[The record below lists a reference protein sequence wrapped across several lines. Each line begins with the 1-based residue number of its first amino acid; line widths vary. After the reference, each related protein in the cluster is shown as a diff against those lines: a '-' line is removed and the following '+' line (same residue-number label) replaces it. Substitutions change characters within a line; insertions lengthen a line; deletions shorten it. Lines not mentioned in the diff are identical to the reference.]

1 MQDITKQELRQKIK
15 IELSQ
20 NKQNFEK
27 WSKLICKN
35 IINSDFY
42 KKAKIV
48 YAYMA
53 LPDEVDL
60 SVLIDDALC
69 KNKTVFVPKV
79 VPNSN
84 KMIFFDY
91 SKCQFENGSFG
102 ILEPKTNN
110 TNEDLAKDFME
121 ERITGNQ
128 TVIFLVPGRVFGED
142 GERIGR
148 GKGFYDIYLSDFLKT
163 QKKSVLVAGVCFP
176 IQIGKQVPTTEHD
189 IKMDQIFTCPK

>member
-1 MQDITKQELRQKIK
+1 MQNITKQELRQKIK

-27 WSKLICKN
+27 WSKLICQN
-35 IINSDFY
+35 IINSEFY
-42 KKAKIV
+42 QKAQIV

-69 KNKTVFVPKV
+69 KNKTVYVPKV

-102 ILEPKTNN
+102 ILEPKTKNI
-110 TNEDLAKDFME
+110 DE
-121 ERITGNQ
+121 EKIAGDQ
-128 TVIFLVPGRVFGED
+128 TAIFLVPGRVFGED

-148 GKGFYDIYLSDFLKT
+148 GKGFYDIYLSNFLKT

>member
-1 MQDITKQELRQKIK
+1 MQNITKQELRQKIK

-27 WSKLICKN
+27 WSKSICQN
-35 IINSDFY
+35 IINSEFY
-42 KKAKIV
+42 QKAQIV

-102 ILEPKTNN
+102 ILEPKT
-110 TNEDLAKDFME
+110 EDIKE
-121 ERITGNQ
+121 EKIAGDQ
-128 TVIFLVPGRVFGED
+128 TAIFLVPGRVFGED

>member
-1 MQDITKQELRQKIK
+1 MQNITKQELRQKIK

-27 WSKLICKN
+27 WSKLICQN
-35 IINSDFY
+35 IINSEFY
-42 KKAKIV
+42 QKAQIV

-91 SKCQFENGSFG
+91 SKYQFENGSFG
-102 ILEPKTNN
+102 ILEPKT
-110 TNEDLAKDFME
+110 DDIKE
-121 ERITGNQ
+121 EKIEGDQ
-128 TVIFLVPGRVFGED
+128 TAIFLVPGRVFGED

-148 GKGFYDIYLSDFLKT
+148 GKGFYDIYLSNFLKT

>member
-1 MQDITKQELRQKIK
+1 MQNITKQELRQKIK

-27 WSKLICKN
+27 WSKLICQN
-35 IINSDFY
+35 IINSEFY
-42 KKAKIV
+42 QKAQIV

-69 KNKTVFVPKV
+69 KNKTVYVPKV

-102 ILEPKTNN
+102 ILEPKTKNI
-110 TNEDLAKDFME
+110 DE
-121 ERITGNQ
+121 EKITGDQ

-148 GKGFYDIYLSDFLKT
+148 GKGFYDIYLSNFLNT

>member
-1 MQDITKQELRQKIK
+1 MQNITKQELRQKIK

-27 WSKLICKN
+27 WSKSICQN
-35 IINSDFY
+35 IINSEFY
-42 KKAKIV
+42 QKAQIV

-69 KNKTVFVPKV
+69 KNKTVYVPKV

-91 SKCQFENGSFG
+91 SKCLFENGSFG
-102 ILEPKTNN
+102 ILEPKTKNI
-110 TNEDLAKDFME
+110 DE
-121 ERITGNQ
+121 EKIAGDQ
-128 TVIFLVPGRVFGED
+128 TAIFLVPGRVFGED

-148 GKGFYDIYLSDFLKT
+148 GKGFYDIYLNDFLKT

>member
-1 MQDITKQELRQKIK
+1 MQNITKQELRQKIK

-20 NKQNFEK
+20 NKHNFEK
-27 WSKLICKN
+27 WSKSICQN
-35 IINSDFY
+35 IINSEFY
-42 KKAKIV
+42 QKAQIV

-69 KNKTVFVPKV
+69 KNKTVYVPKV

-102 ILEPKTNN
+102 ILEPKT
-110 TNEDLAKDFME
+110 EDIKE
-121 ERITGNQ
+121 EKIAGDQ
-128 TVIFLVPGRVFGED
+128 TAIFLVPGRVFGED

>member
-1 MQDITKQELRQKIK
+1 MQNITKQELRQKIK

-27 WSKLICKN
+27 WSKLICQN
-35 IINSDFY
+35 IINSEFY
-42 KKAKIV
+42 QKAQIV

-102 ILEPKTNN
+102 ILEPKT
-110 TNEDLAKDFME
+110 EDIKE
-121 ERITGNQ
+121 EKITGDQ

-148 GKGFYDIYLSDFLKT
+148 GQGFYDIYLSNFLKT

>member
-1 MQDITKQELRQKIK
+1 MQNITKQELRQKIK

-27 WSKLICKN
+27 WSKLICQN
-35 IINSDFY
+35 IINSEFY
-42 KKAKIV
+42 QKAQIV

-102 ILEPKTNN
+102 ILEPKT
-110 TNEDLAKDFME
+110 EDIKE
-121 ERITGNQ
+121 EKITGDQ
-128 TVIFLVPGRVFGED
+128 TAIFLVPGRVFGED
-142 GERIGR
+142 GKRIGR
-148 GKGFYDIYLSDFLKT
+148 GKGFYDIYLSNFLKT

>member
-1 MQDITKQELRQKIK
+1 MQNIRKQELRQKIK

-27 WSKLICKN
+27 WSKLICQN
-35 IINSDFY
+35 IINSEFY
-42 KKAKIV
+42 QKAQIV

-69 KNKTVFVPKV
+69 KNKTVYVPKV

-102 ILEPKTNN
+102 ILEPKTEDI
-110 TNEDLAKDFME
+110 NEEKIAGD
-121 ERITGNQ
+121 Q
-128 TVIFLVPGRVFGED
+128 TAIFLVPGRVFGED

-148 GKGFYDIYLSDFLKT
+148 GKGFYDIYLSNFLKT

>member
-1 MQDITKQELRQKIK
+1 MQNITKQELRQKIK

-27 WSKLICKN
+27 WSKLICQN
-35 IINSDFY
+35 IINSEFY
-42 KKAKIV
+42 KKAQIV

-102 ILEPKTNN
+102 ILEPKT
-110 TNEDLAKDFME
+110 EDIKE
-121 ERITGNQ
+121 EKITGDQ
-128 TVIFLVPGRVFGED
+128 TAIFLVPGRVFGED

-148 GKGFYDIYLSDFLKT
+148 GKGFYDIYLNDFLNT

>member
-1 MQDITKQELRQKIK
+1 MQNITKQELRQKIK

-20 NKQNFEK
+20 NKHNFEK
-27 WSKLICKN
+27 WSKSICQN
-35 IINSDFY
+35 IINSEFY
-42 KKAKIV
+42 QKAQIV

-102 ILEPKTNN
+102 ILEPKTKNI
-110 TNEDLAKDFME
+110 DE
-121 ERITGNQ
+121 EKIAGDQ
-128 TVIFLVPGRVFGED
+128 TAIFLVPGRVFGED

-148 GKGFYDIYLSDFLKT
+148 GKGFYDIYLSNFLKT

>member
-1 MQDITKQELRQKIK
+1 MQNITKQELRQKIK

-27 WSKLICKN
+27 WSKSICQN
-35 IINSDFY
+35 IINSEFY
-42 KKAKIV
+42 QKAQIV

-102 ILEPKTNN
+102 ILEPKT
-110 TNEDLAKDFME
+110 EDIKEDKIAGD
-121 ERITGNQ
+121 Q
-128 TVIFLVPGRVFGED
+128 TAIFLVPGRVFGED

-148 GKGFYDIYLSDFLKT
+148 GKGFYDIYLNDFLKT

>member
-1 MQDITKQELRQKIK
+1 MQNITKQELRQKIK

-20 NKQNFEK
+20 NKHNFEK
-27 WSKLICKN
+27 WSKLICQN
-35 IINSDFY
+35 IINSEFY
-42 KKAKIV
+42 QKAQIV

-102 ILEPKTNN
+102 ILEPKT
-110 TNEDLAKDFME
+110 DDIKE
-121 ERITGNQ
+121 EKIEGDQ

-148 GKGFYDIYLSDFLKT
+148 GKGFYDIYLSNFLNT

>member
-1 MQDITKQELRQKIK
+1 MQNITKQELRQKIK

-27 WSKLICKN
+27 WSKSICQN
-35 IINSDFY
+35 IINSEFY
-42 KKAKIV
+42 QKAQIV

-60 SVLIDDALC
+60 SVLIDDAIC
-69 KNKTVFVPKV
+69 KNKTVYVPKV

-102 ILEPKTNN
+102 ILEPKTKNI
-110 TNEDLAKDFME
+110 DE
-121 ERITGNQ
+121 EKIAGDQ
-128 TVIFLVPGRVFGED
+128 TAIFLVPGRVFGED

-148 GKGFYDIYLSDFLKT
+148 GKGFYDIYLSNFLKT

>member
-1 MQDITKQELRQKIK
+1 MQNITKQELRQKIK

-27 WSKLICKN
+27 WSKLICQN
-35 IINSDFY
+35 IINSEFY
-42 KKAKIV
+42 QKAQIV

-84 KMIFFDY
+84 KMFFFDY

-102 ILEPKTNN
+102 ILEPKTEDI
-110 TNEDLAKDFME
+110 NEEKIAGD
-121 ERITGNQ
+121 Q
-128 TVIFLVPGRVFGED
+128 TAIFLVPGRVFGED

-148 GKGFYDIYLSDFLKT
+148 GKGFYDIYLSNFLKT

>member
-1 MQDITKQELRQKIK
+1 MQNITKQELRQKIK

-20 NKQNFEK
+20 NKHNFEK
-27 WSKLICKN
+27 WSKSICQN
-35 IINSDFY
+35 IINSEFY
-42 KKAKIV
+42 QKAQIV

-102 ILEPKTNN
+102 ILEPKTEDI
-110 TNEDLAKDFME
+110 NEEKIAGD
-121 ERITGNQ
+121 Q
-128 TVIFLVPGRVFGED
+128 TAIFLVPGRVFGED

-148 GKGFYDIYLSDFLKT
+148 GKGFYDIYLSNFLKT

>member
-1 MQDITKQELRQKIK
+1 MQNITKQELRQKIK

-27 WSKLICKN
+27 WSKLICQN
-35 IINSDFY
+35 IINSEFY
-42 KKAKIV
+42 QKAQIV

-102 ILEPKTNN
+102 ILEPKT
-110 TNEDLAKDFME
+110 DDIKE
-121 ERITGNQ
+121 EKIAGDQ
-128 TVIFLVPGRVFGED
+128 TAIFLVPGRVFGED

-148 GKGFYDIYLSDFLKT
+148 GKGFYDIYLSNFLKT

>member
-1 MQDITKQELRQKIK
+1 MQNITKQELRQKIK

-27 WSKLICKN
+27 WSKLICQN
-35 IINSDFY
+35 IINSEFY
-42 KKAKIV
+42 QKAQIV

-69 KNKTVFVPKV
+69 KNKTVYVPKV

-102 ILEPKTNN
+102 ILEPKTKNI
-110 TNEDLAKDFME
+110 DE
-121 ERITGNQ
+121 EKIAGDQ
-128 TVIFLVPGRVFGED
+128 TAIFLVPGRVFGED

-148 GKGFYDIYLSDFLKT
+148 GKGFYDIYLSNFLNT

>member
-1 MQDITKQELRQKIK
+1 MQNITKQELRQKIK

-27 WSKLICKN
+27 WSKLICQN
-35 IINSDFY
+35 IINSEFY
-42 KKAKIV
+42 QKAQIV

-69 KNKTVFVPKV
+69 KNKTVYVPKV

-102 ILEPKTNN
+102 ILEPKT
-110 TNEDLAKDFME
+110 EDIKE
-121 ERITGNQ
+121 EKIAGDQ
-128 TVIFLVPGRVFGED
+128 TAIFLVPGRVFGED

-148 GKGFYDIYLSDFLKT
+148 GKGFYDIYLSNFLKT

>member
-1 MQDITKQELRQKIK
+1 MQNITKQELRQKIK

-27 WSKLICKN
+27 WSKLICQN
-35 IINSDFY
+35 IINSEFY
-42 KKAKIV
+42 QKAQIV

-102 ILEPKTNN
+102 ILEPKT
-110 TNEDLAKDFME
+110 EDIKE
-121 ERITGNQ
+121 EKIAGDQ
-128 TVIFLVPGRVFGED
+128 TAIFLVPGRVFGED

-148 GKGFYDIYLSDFLKT
+148 GKGFYDIYLSNFLKT

>member
-1 MQDITKQELRQKIK
+1 MQNITKQELRQKIK

-27 WSKLICKN
+27 WSKSICQN
-35 IINSDFY
+35 IINSEFY
-42 KKAKIV
+42 QKAQIV

-60 SVLIDDALC
+60 SILIDDALC
-69 KNKTVFVPKV
+69 KNKTVFVPRV

-102 ILEPKTNN
+102 ILEPKT
-110 TNEDLAKDFME
+110 EDIKE
-121 ERITGNQ
+121 EKIAGDQ
-128 TVIFLVPGRVFGED
+128 TAIFLVPGRVFGED

-148 GKGFYDIYLSDFLKT
+148 GKGFYDIYLSNFLKT
-163 QKKSVLVAGVCFP
+163 QKKSVLVGGVCFP

>member
-20 NKQNFEK
+20 NKQNFAK
-27 WSKLICKN
+27 WSKLICQT

-60 SVLIDDALC
+60 SFLIDDALC

-79 VPNSN
+79 VPKSN

-102 ILEPKTNN
+102 ILEPKTKNI
-110 TNEDLAKDFME
+110 KE
-121 ERITGNQ
+121 EKIAGDQ
-128 TVIFLVPGRVFGED
+128 TAIFLVPGRVFGED
-142 GERIGR
+142 GARIGR
-148 GKGFYDIYLSDFLKT
+148 GKGFYDIYLSSFLNT

-176 IQIGKQVPTTEHD
+176 IQIGKKVPTTEHD

>member
-1 MQDITKQELRQKIK
+1 MQNITKQELRQKIK

-27 WSKLICKN
+27 WSKLICQN
-35 IINSDFY
+35 IINSEFY
-42 KKAKIV
+42 QKAQIV

-91 SKCQFENGSFG
+91 SKCQFENGSYG
-102 ILEPKTNN
+102 ILEPKT
-110 TNEDLAKDFME
+110 EDIKE
-121 ERITGNQ
+121 EKIAGDQ
-128 TVIFLVPGRVFGED
+128 TAIFLVPGRVFGED

-148 GKGFYDIYLSDFLKT
+148 GKGFYDIYLSNFLKT

>member
-1 MQDITKQELRQKIK
+1 MQNITKQELRQKIK

-27 WSKLICKN
+27 WSKSICQN
-35 IINSDFY
+35 IINSEFY
-42 KKAKIV
+42 QKAQIV

-69 KNKTVFVPKV
+69 KNKTVYVPKV

-91 SKCQFENGSFG
+91 SKYQFENGSFG
-102 ILEPKTNN
+102 ILEPKT
-110 TNEDLAKDFME
+110 EDIKE
-121 ERITGNQ
+121 EKIAGDQ
-128 TVIFLVPGRVFGED
+128 TAIFLVPGRVFGED

-148 GKGFYDIYLSDFLKT
+148 GKGFYDIYLSNFLKT

>member
-1 MQDITKQELRQKIK
+1 MQNITKQELRQKIK

-27 WSKLICKN
+27 WSKSICQN
-35 IINSDFY
+35 IINSEFY
-42 KKAKIV
+42 QKAQIV

-69 KNKTVFVPKV
+69 KNKTVYVPKV

-91 SKCQFENGSFG
+91 SKYQFENGSFG
-102 ILEPKTNN
+102 ILEPKTKNI
-110 TNEDLAKDFME
+110 DE
-121 ERITGNQ
+121 EKIAGDQ
-128 TVIFLVPGRVFGED
+128 TAIFLVPGRVFGED

-148 GKGFYDIYLSDFLKT
+148 GKGFYDIYLSNFLNT

>member
-1 MQDITKQELRQKIK
+1 MQNITKQELRQKIK

-27 WSKLICKN
+27 WSKLICQN
-35 IINSDFY
+35 IINSEFY
-42 KKAKIV
+42 QKAQIV

-102 ILEPKTNN
+102 ILEPKTA
-110 TNEDLAKDFME
+110 DIKE
-121 ERITGNQ
+121 EKITGDQ

-148 GKGFYDIYLSDFLKT
+148 GKGFYDIYLSNFLKT

>member
-1 MQDITKQELRQKIK
+1 MQNITKQELRQKIK

-27 WSKLICKN
+27 WSILICQN
-35 IINSDFY
+35 IINSEFY
-42 KKAKIV
+42 QKAQIV

-69 KNKTVFVPKV
+69 KNKTVYVPKV

-102 ILEPKTNN
+102 ILEPKT
-110 TNEDLAKDFME
+110 EDIKE
-121 ERITGNQ
+121 EKIAGNQ
-128 TVIFLVPGRVFGED
+128 TAIFLVPGRVFGED

-148 GKGFYDIYLSDFLKT
+148 GKGFYDIYLSNFLNT

>member
-1 MQDITKQELRQKIK
+1 MQNITKQELRQKIK
-15 IELSQ
+15 NELSQ
-20 NKQNFEK
+20 NKQHFEK
-27 WSKLICKN
+27 WSKLICQN
-35 IINSDFY
+35 IINSEFY
-42 KKAKIV
+42 QKAQIV

-69 KNKTVFVPKV
+69 KNKTVYVPKV

-102 ILEPKTNN
+102 ILEPKT
-110 TNEDLAKDFME
+110 EDIKE
-121 ERITGNQ
+121 EKIAGDQ
-128 TVIFLVPGRVFGED
+128 TAIFLVPGRVFGED

-148 GKGFYDIYLSDFLKT
+148 GKGFYDIYLSNFLKT

>member
-1 MQDITKQELRQKIK
+1 MQNITKQELRQKIK

-27 WSKLICKN
+27 WSKSICQN
-35 IINSDFY
+35 IINSEFY
-42 KKAKIV
+42 QKAQIV

-102 ILEPKTNN
+102 ILEPKTKNI
-110 TNEDLAKDFME
+110 DE
-121 ERITGNQ
+121 EKIAGDQ
-128 TVIFLVPGRVFGED
+128 TAIFLVPGRVFGED

-148 GKGFYDIYLSDFLKT
+148 GKGFYDIYLSNFLKT